1 MVIPCSRCLKDSLR
15 FGTISSR
22 QREPR
27 RQGFTRNPGFRN
39 GMEGRTATF
48 QPRETK
54 PTSTPSRN
62 FPEKHYNRKEY
73 HKHIFITYHQP
84 QILNTRLVATYLGLK
99 SSTNGSL
106 LWEWLFPSFL
116 LSISHLFF
124 SRKKKNM
131 KNLSNM
137 RSQKNLPA
145 PNEFC
150 YATRLSEIPIPGAWY
165 AVP

>member
-1 MVIPCSRCLKDSLR
+1 MYNQLYTMYNPLYFNGKKNMVIPCSRCLKGSLR

-62 FPEKHYNRKEY
+62 FPEKHLQQEGISKTHLHNISPTTNSEY
-73 HKHIFITYHQP
+73 KASCYLFGAEIIHQ
-84 QILNTRLVATYLGLK
+84 RVATLGVA
-99 SSTNGSL
+99 
-106 LWEWLFPSFL
+106 
-116 LSISHLFF
+116 F
-124 SRKKKNM
+124 S
-131 KNLSNM
+131 
-137 RSQKNLPA
+137 
-145 PNEFC
+145 
-150 YATRLSEIPIPGAWY
+150 
-165 AVP
+165 